1 MGLINFVKRTVYFI
15 LSFLYQVPPGA
26 SKRRG
31 YISYKNVNKKNSS
44 NLSILMGIG
53 DWLSAINLI
62 YFGDWKNNKNGDWG
76 LATMKKTDDA

>member
-1 MGLINFVKRTVYFI
+1 
-15 LSFLYQVPPGA
+15 
-26 SKRRG
+26 
-31 YISYKNVNKKNSS
+31 
-44 NLSILMGIG
+44 MGIG